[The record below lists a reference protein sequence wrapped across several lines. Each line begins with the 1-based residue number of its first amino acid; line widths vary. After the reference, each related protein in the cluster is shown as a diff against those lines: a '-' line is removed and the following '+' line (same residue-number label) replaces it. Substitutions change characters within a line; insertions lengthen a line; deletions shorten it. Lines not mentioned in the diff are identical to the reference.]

1 MDDKRYP
8 AVSQGS
14 RILVVD
20 DEWAVVDLLSRFL
33 TKKGYKVTTA
43 CDGREAWELFQSQA
57 FDLVL
62 SDVRMP
68 TLSGLQLLEEIKRA
82 NPRIPVILIS
92 GYGEVDIVVKAL
104 KAGAENFMAKP
115 LRLDAL
121 ERLVEQSLAIS
132 CLQPGASMQQ
142 TKVRQMTQIES
153 RSRSEYISEII
164 YQISL
169 SAVAVGFARHD
180 LDNNVKLALVEALTN
195 AMEHGN
201 RWDEEKLV
209 MVKSWAERERLE
221 VFIQDQGPGFDYQE
235 RTDPTNDENLLRER
249 GRGIFL
255 MRAIMD
261 EVRFEEPGNAI
272 TLVKMR
278 TNGARGDDAAK

>member
-1 MDDKRYP
+1 MGDKRYP
-8 AVSQGS
+8 TVAQGY

-20 DEWAVVDLLSRFL
+20 DEWTVVELLSRFL
-33 TKKGYKVTTA
+33 TKKGYQVSTA
-43 CDGREAWELFQSQA
+43 SDGREAWDLFQSHA

-115 LRLDAL
+115 LRMDAL

-132 CLQPGASMQQ
+132 CLQPGASAQQ
-142 TKVRQMTQIES
+142 TQVRQMTQIES
-153 RSRSEYISEII
+153 RSRPEYISEIV

-169 SAVAVGFARHD
+169 SAVAVGFANHD

-201 RWDEEKLV
+201 RWDEQKLV
-209 MVKSWAERERLE
+209 MVESKTDRENLE
-221 VFIQDQGPGFDYQE
+221 VFIQDQGPGFDYRK
-235 RTDPTNDENLLRER
+235 RTDPTKDENLLSER

-261 EVRFEEPGNAI
+261 EVRFEDPGNAV
-272 TLVKMR
+272 TLVKR
-278 TNGARGDDAAK
+278 RANAPQDDDATK